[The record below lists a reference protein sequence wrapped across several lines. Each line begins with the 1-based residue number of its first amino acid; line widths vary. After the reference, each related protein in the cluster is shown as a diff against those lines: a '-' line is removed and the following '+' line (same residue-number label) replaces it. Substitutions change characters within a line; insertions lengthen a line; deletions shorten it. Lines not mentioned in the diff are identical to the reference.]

1 MTELGAC
8 CFTCAGLHADD
19 FITHMCVLLLSCDLG
34 FSYASPFYRYDWNPF
49 DNSFPLKVME
59 LILLCV
65 PVVVVAPVPVIPV
78 IPVVTIVPI
87 VKGWTSAIISTV
99 RAPAV
104 RTTPITT
111 VLAITTSLIR
121 PRRGCLWWRLYSV
134 VDLSFDLWDLDT
146 AESVGRAYK

>member
-1 MTELGAC
+1 
-8 CFTCAGLHADD
+8 
-19 FITHMCVLLLSCDLG
+19 
-34 FSYASPFYRYDWNPF
+34 
-49 DNSFPLKVME
+49 
-59 LILLCV
+59 LIS
-65 PVVVVAPVPVIPV
+65 VVVVAPVPVIPV

-87 VKGWTSAIISTV
+87 VVKGWTSAIISTI

-146 AESVGRAYK
+146 AHIIVVVVCPIGHLVLSTKEFATQRF